1 VTIGPKDIIEGS
13 IAFSRAQAAAPYD
26 PRCCIY
32 RKRGSRYFA
41 LDGANV
47 RILDLRYDN
56 YKRCPSYRDCI
67 GEKVQVPA
75 GLLEGP
81 FRKPRSLGDAL
92 PKFVPIVNPKDPRT
106 YAHCRIPG
114 LFPSVIVQTGAFLT
128 GKDKIDRLSASALRE
143 TLGFNGRLILS
154 SIMLDRVILKRKVE
168 DYIEMVAALE
178 PDAVITWDVP
188 TYSDHPYAATFNW
201 MLRGL
206 DAARKM
212 ALKLDIPLIGLVS
225 GSDLEQVRISSRSL
239 AKMGFSGQ
247 ALACREL
254 AIGRRFKTIASYA
267 EEVKRNAQSLLMIG
281 CSSPSAFWR
290 FPMADSFAGL
300 AWFYDSVFGRSLAGA
315 DGRSRRPSYRSNSQ
329 DNLAKENLLACH
341 DLAEGNHCGLLEA
354 A

>member
-1 VTIGPKDIIEGS
+1 VTVGLKDIIEGS
-13 IAFSRAQAAAPYD
+13 VAFSRAQAAAPYD

-32 RKRGSRYFA
+32 RKRGSRYLA

-47 RILDLRYDN
+47 RIPDLRYDA

-67 GEKVQVPA
+67 GGKVQVPA
-75 GLLEGP
+75 GLVEGP
-81 FRKPRSLGDAL
+81 FRQPRSLGDAL
-92 PKFVPIVNPKDPRT
+92 PKFVPTVNPKDPRT

-114 LFPSVIVQTGAFLT
+114 LFPSVIVQTGAFFT
-128 GKDKIDRLSASALRE
+128 GKDKIDRKSALALRE
-143 TLGFNGRLILS
+143 TLGFKGRLILS

-168 DYIEMVAALE
+168 DYIEVVAALE
-178 PDAVITWDVP
+178 PDAAITWDVP

-206 DAARKM
+206 EAARKM

-239 AKMGFSGQ
+239 AKMGFSDQ

-254 AIGRRFKTIASYA
+254 AIERRFKTIASYA
-267 EEVKRNAQSLLMIG
+267 EEVKRNAQSLLMVG
-281 CSSPSAFWR
+281 CSSPSTYWR
-290 FPMADSFAGL
+290 FQMADSFAGL
-300 AWFYDSVFGRSLAGA
+300 SWFYNSLFGRSFAGA
-315 DGRSRRPSYRSNSQ
+315 DGKARRLPYRGNSQ
-329 DNLAKENLLACH
+329 DTLAKENLLACH
-341 DLAEGNHCGLLEA
+341 DLAEGNHWSLLEA